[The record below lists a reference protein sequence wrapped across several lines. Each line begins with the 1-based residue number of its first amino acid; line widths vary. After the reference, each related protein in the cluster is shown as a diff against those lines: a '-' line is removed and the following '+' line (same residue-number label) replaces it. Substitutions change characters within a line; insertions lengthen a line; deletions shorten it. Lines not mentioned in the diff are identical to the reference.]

1 MNKHIHDLLMNI
13 FGGFLVVIIDR
24 LIIYFQKYFKGLG
37 FKKIFGGETNDY
49 YIVYGKM
56 ILNPV
61 YSSKDPFP
69 YLKPNS
75 SAIFNMTNPVSYSET
90 RASKYLSI
98 SFFNNLKSSPKLLSD
113 DELNEKLDIS
123 YCSLGGYN
131 NSKTISILSSEENKF
146 YAFESNTITSKRE
159 KNKTFFIDNEFDYA
173 IIIKIRNK
181 YFPNRV
187 QICVAGLGE
196 WGTSGASWFL
206 ANKWKELKKCINGKN
221 FGAIIRV
228 RFQIDESAE
237 LVEVLA

>member
-1 MNKHIHDLLMNI
+1 MNKELYDLLMNVS
-13 FGGFLVVIIDR
+13 GGFLVAIIDR
-24 LIIYFQKYFKGLG
+24 LILYFQKYFKALG
-37 FKKIFGGETNDY
+37 FKKIFGGEINDY

-61 YSSKDPFP
+61 YSSNDPFP

-75 SAIFNMTNPVSYSET
+75 STFFNMTNPVSFSET

-98 SFFNNLKSSPKLLSD
+98 SFFNNLKTSPKLLSD
-113 DELNEKLDIS
+113 DELSQKIDIS

-131 NSKTISILSSEENKF
+131 NSKTIEILNCEANKF
-146 YAFESNTITSKRE
+146 YIYEFNKITSKIE
-159 KNKTFFIDNEFDYA
+159 KNKTYIMDSEYDYA
-173 IIIKIRNK
+173 VIIKIRNK
-181 YFPNRV
+181 HFPNRV

-206 ANKWKELKKCINGKN
+206 ANKWKVLKKNVKGKN

-228 RFQIDESAE
+228 RFQTDESAE
-237 LVEVLA
+237 LVEILS